1 MDVGNP
7 RGESV
12 KVSVYNLSSQ
22 LIIDGEISLFKLC
35 PNYVPA
41 TLIPHEDTKVDI
53 LRFSRKLLLQAR
65 FHESDYVD
73 SSIVKPPSCYIPK
86 TVKSKVLKGIVE
98 DLEVFAN
105 EFPKNMETVVVNDNL
120 TVDQRVAL
128 TTFKRRQD
136 ILYFKADKG
145 SGVVLLN
152 ELFYKYK
159 ILQILNT
166 KKYEKLPRNVD
177 YFVNVNPFDPNG
189 LYVGHLDFMYFYC
202 WYFPETSSIWPI

>member
-1 MDVGNP
+1 MDAGIR
-7 RGESV
+7 RGEVV

-22 LIIDGEISLFKLC
+22 EVSDGEISLFKLC
-35 PNYVPA
+35 PNFVPA
-41 TLIPHEDTKVDI
+41 TLIPDVDTKVDI

-65 FHESDYVD
+65 FHNSDYED
-73 SSIVKPPSCYIPK
+73 SSLVKPPSCYIPK

-105 EFPKNMETVVVNDNL
+105 EYPKNVETTVVTDNL

-128 TTFKRRQD
+128 STFKRRQG

-159 ILQILNT
+159 VLQILNT

-177 YFVNVNPFDPNG
+177 YFVNVKLKSFIKKYKDNHTLTPSEVRAIVN
-189 LYVGHLDFMYFYC
+189 
-202 WYFPETSSIWPI
+202 